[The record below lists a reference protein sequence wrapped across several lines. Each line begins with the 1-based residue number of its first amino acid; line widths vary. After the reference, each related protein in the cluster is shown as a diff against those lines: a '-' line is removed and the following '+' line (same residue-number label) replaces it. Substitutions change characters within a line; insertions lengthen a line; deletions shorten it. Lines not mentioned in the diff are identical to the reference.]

1 MDKVKP
7 ITKEELDKIKGMLLD
22 EVDQFAHYALPIFKH
37 NDWQWALNGEMKV
50 PELQDIKNM
59 TINLI
64 NDLESFD
71 NFGRIMSGRI
81 VIYVIKDHYGDLN
94 ADMFVYSNWAEV
106 EDIDWDNQPD
116 IVETLNCP
124 RCNSVLQEKQ
134 TDCFGIV
141 NKCPNCGY
149 TN

>member
-1 MDKVKP
+1 MKS
-7 ITKEELDKIKGMLLD
+7 ITNEELSKIKKMLLD

-37 NDWQWALNGEMKV
+37 NDWQWMLNGDMRV
-50 PELQDIKNM
+50 PKLQDIKNM

-71 NFGRIMSGRI
+71 NFGKAMCGRI
-81 VIYVIKDHYGDLN
+81 VIYVIKDHFGDLT

-106 EDIDWDNQPD
+106 EDIDWDNQPS
-116 IVETLNCP
+116 IEESSNNCP
-124 RCNSVLQEKQ
+124 RCNSTLQEKQ
-134 TDCFGIV
+134 TDYFGIV
-141 NKCPNCGY
+141 NKCPSCGY